1 MPGESMNCEPPYD
14 VQQSAKTTIAGGQP
28 SSPKSRS
35 MFSGVLGRKALRFAH
50 MSSCPVM
57 PWIR

>member
-1 MPGESMNCEPPYD
+1 MNCEPPYD
-14 VQQSAKTTIAGGQP
+14 VQHVDGDDERRRAILLGEQP
-28 SSPKSRS
+28 VDS
-35 MFSGVLGRKALRFAH
+35 FSGVLGRKAVRFRH